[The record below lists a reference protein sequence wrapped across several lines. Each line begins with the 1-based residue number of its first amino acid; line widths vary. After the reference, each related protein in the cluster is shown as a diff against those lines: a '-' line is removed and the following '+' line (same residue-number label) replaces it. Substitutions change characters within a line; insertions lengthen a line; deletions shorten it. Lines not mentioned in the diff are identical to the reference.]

1 MTEPVTVI
9 RVIKLAGHPECEPDR
24 ADVGGGTIHRADGET
39 GEAFLTR
46 VQVAAAL
53 AAKPG
58 CVRAP
63 SDHQADPSL
72 PYPQACLRANSHV
85 HRHWLMLRELSRMV
99 YAEVKVGRDLV
110 KALPR

>member
-46 VQVAAAL
+46 VQVAAAM

-58 CVRAP
+58 
-63 SDHQADPSL
+63 
-72 PYPQACLRANSHV
+72 
-85 HRHWLMLRELSRMV
+85 
-99 YAEVKVGRDLV
+99 
-110 KALPR
+110 